1 MVLISRIHSAF
12 IADTLPRDAV
22 SFNYND
28 NSARSRDM
36 LLLILE
42 IIRSSSNDMVIRF
55 KSLLHDTMQE

>member
-28 NSARSRDM
+28 IARSRDM

-55 KSLLHDTMQE
+55 KSLLHDKMQE